1 MIPHLKGD
9 VGDLG
14 KAVALVEPLCAKILG
29 IDAEQHCIMATLVCY
44 TQRPIHQLRADA
56 VAGVTGQC
64 IKLAELDWI
73 GRVGIF
79 AELGGITQLAEGDEP
94 ALMLDQPMGTF
105 LAGDFGSDS
114 LRVVYLGKEGGEVF
128 GLVEVAEGGDE
139 GLGPQLRK
147 RAGIGEG
154 GGAGDH
160 GFCRSGDRSCWKA
173 GETVSGPLHLV
184 PMKKLLALIALA
196 LMTQPAHAE
205 DAPKWSIAIHGGA
218 GTLDPKAMT
227 PEKRAEYEAALQK
240 ALDAGA
246 KVLADGGSAMDA
258 VKAAIIPM
266 EDSPL
271 FNAGKG
277 AVFTWEGT
285 NELDASIMDGRDRS
299 AGAVAGVKTVKNPI
313 LLADKV
319 RTDSEHVFLM
329 GAGAEAF
336 ALEKGFVVT
345 PPEYFATEA
354 RLRALERMKANKLSA
369 LDVDHKFG
377 TVGAVAL
384 DQSGNLAAGTST
396 GGMTGKR
403 WGRVGDAPV
412 IGAGTYADNRA
423 CAVSATGWGEYFLRV
438 GVAHEICA
446 RLRAANEIK
455 TIMVDD
461 DDTEPSVQADEAQYI
476 ADAVMADVKQLGGD
490 GGVILVTP
498 EGHALYS
505 FNTTGMYRG
514 RATSAGVREVAI
526 FGGEEKTSNT
536 PDH

>member
-1 MIPHLKGD
+1 MN
-9 VGDLG
+9 
-14 KAVALVEPLCAKILG
+14 
-29 IDAEQHCIMATLVCY
+29 
-44 TQRPIHQLRADA
+44 
-56 VAGVTGQC
+56 
-64 IKLAELDWI
+64 
-73 GRVGIF
+73 
-79 AELGGITQLAEGDEP
+79 
-94 ALMLDQPMGTF
+94 
-105 LAGDFGSDS
+105 
-114 LRVVYLGKEGGEVF
+114 
-128 GLVEVAEGGDE
+128 
-139 GLGPQLRK
+139 
-147 RAGIGEG
+147 
-154 GGAGDH
+154 
-160 GFCRSGDRSCWKA
+160 
-173 GETVSGPLHLV
+173 
-184 PMKKLLALIALA
+184 KLLALVALA
-196 LMTQPAHAE
+196 LLSQPALAQ

-227 PEKRAEYEAALQK
+227 PEKRAEYEAALQV

-299 AGAVAGVKTVKNPI
+299 AGAIAGVKTVKNPI
-313 LLADKV
+313 LLADTV
-319 RTDSEHVFLM
+319 RTQSEHVMLM

-336 ALEKGFVVT
+336 AAEKGFAVT
-345 PPEYFATEA
+345 PPEYFATPA
-354 RLRALERMKANKLSA
+354 RREALERMKAKQLSA

-384 DQSGNLAAGTST
+384 DENGNLAAGTST

-446 RLRAANEIK
+446 RLR
-455 TIMVDD
+455 
-461 DDTEPSVQADEAQYI
+461 VQRETLPRQMGIGDPHRSPTPMSHYYQLLAISDQSA
-476 ADAVMADVKQLGGD
+476 ADAVMADVASLGGD

-498 EGHALYS
+498 EGHAIFS

-526 FGGEEKTSNT
+526 FGGEEKASAT

>member
-1 MIPHLKGD
+1 MNKLI
-9 VGDLG
+9 
-14 KAVALVEPLCAKILG
+14 AALA
-29 IDAEQHCIMATLVCY
+29 
-44 TQRPIHQLRADA
+44 
-56 VAGVTGQC
+56 
-64 IKLAELDWI
+64 
-73 GRVGIF
+73 
-79 AELGGITQLAEGDEP
+79 
-94 ALMLDQPMGTF
+94 
-105 LAGDFGSDS
+105 
-114 LRVVYLGKEGGEVF
+114 
-128 GLVEVAEGGDE
+128 
-139 GLGPQLRK
+139 
-147 RAGIGEG
+147 
-154 GGAGDH
+154 
-160 GFCRSGDRSCWKA
+160 
-173 GETVSGPLHLV
+173 
-184 PMKKLLALIALA
+184 LALIPAAALA
-196 LMTQPAHAE
+196 EEAAPPT
-205 DAPKWSIAIHGGA
+205 PKWSIAIHGGA

-227 PEKRAEYEAALQK
+227 PERRAEYEAALQV

-258 VKAAIIPM
+258 IKAAIIPM

-285 NELDASIMDGRDRS
+285 NELDSSIMDGRDRS
-299 AGAVAGVKTVKNPI
+299 AGAIAGVKTVKNPI
-313 LLADKV
+313 LLADTV
-319 RTDSEHVFLM
+319 RTQSEHVMLM

-336 ALEKGFVVT
+336 AVEKGFAVT
-345 PPEYFATEA
+345 PPEYFATPA
-354 RLRALERMKANKLSA
+354 RREALERLKAEKLSA

-384 DQSGNLAAGTST
+384 DQNGNLAAGTST

-446 RLRAANEIK
+446 RLRATNEVK
-455 TIMVDD
+455 VAMADEGAAAEGVR
-461 DDTEPSVQADEAQYI
+461 TEEAQYI
-476 ADAVMADVKQLGGD
+476 ADAVMADVASLGGD

-498 EGHALYS
+498 EGHAIFS

-514 RATSAGVREVAI
+514 RATSSGVREVAI
-526 FGGEEKTSNT
+526 FGGEEKASAT

>member
-1 MIPHLKGD
+1 MKNLIA
-9 VGDLG
+9 
-14 KAVALVEPLCAKILG
+14 AVALALLSQPA
-29 IDAEQHCIMATLVCY
+29 
-44 TQRPIHQLRADA
+44 
-56 VAGVTGQC
+56 
-64 IKLAELDWI
+64 
-73 GRVGIF
+73 F
-79 AELGGITQLAEGDEP
+79 AEE
-94 ALMLDQPMGTF
+94 
-105 LAGDFGSDS
+105 
-114 LRVVYLGKEGGEVF
+114 
-128 GLVEVAEGGDE
+128 
-139 GLGPQLRK
+139 
-147 RAGIGEG
+147 
-154 GGAGDH
+154 
-160 GFCRSGDRSCWKA
+160 
-173 GETVSGPLHLV
+173 
-184 PMKKLLALIALA
+184 
-196 LMTQPAHAE
+196 
-205 DAPKWSIAIHGGA
+205 APKWSIAIHGGA
-218 GTLDPKAMT
+218 GTLDPDKMT

-246 KVLADGGSAMDA
+246 KVLAEGGSAMDA
-258 VKAAIIPM
+258 VKAAIMPM

-299 AGAVAGVKTVKNPI
+299 AGAVAGVKTVRNPI

-336 ALEKGFVVT
+336 AVEKGFAVT
-345 PPEYFATEA
+345 PPEYFATPA
-354 RLRALERMKANKLSA
+354 RREALERLKAEKLSA

-384 DQSGNLAAGTST
+384 DQSGNMAAGTST

-446 RLRAANEIK
+446 RLRATKEVNAL
-455 TIMVDD
+455 MADPAAADD
-461 DDTEPSVQADEAQYI
+461 DMKTEVAQYI
-476 ADAVMADVKQLGGD
+476 ADAVMADVKDLGGD

-498 EGHALYS
+498 EGHAIFS

-526 FGGEEKTSNT
+526 FGGEEKASNT

>member
-1 MIPHLKGD
+1 MN
-9 VGDLG
+9 
-14 KAVALVEPLCAKILG
+14 
-29 IDAEQHCIMATLVCY
+29 
-44 TQRPIHQLRADA
+44 
-56 VAGVTGQC
+56 
-64 IKLAELDWI
+64 KLA
-73 GRVGIF
+73 
-79 AELGGITQLAEGDEP
+79 
-94 ALMLDQPMGTF
+94 
-105 LAGDFGSDS
+105 
-114 LRVVYLGKEGGEVF
+114 
-128 GLVEVAEGGDE
+128 
-139 GLGPQLRK
+139 
-147 RAGIGEG
+147 
-154 GGAGDH
+154 
-160 GFCRSGDRSCWKA
+160 
-173 GETVSGPLHLV
+173 
-184 PMKKLLALIALA
+184 ALIALA
-196 LMTQPAHAE
+196 LLSQPALAE
-205 DAPKWSIAIHGGA
+205 EAPKWSLAIHGGA

-227 PEKRAEYEAALQK
+227 PERRAAYEADLQA
-240 ALDAGA
+240 ALDAGS
-246 KVLADGGSAMDA
+246 KILADGGEAMDA
-258 VKAAIIPM
+258 IKAAILIM

-313 LLADKV
+313 LLADTV
-319 RTDSEHVFLM
+319 RTQSEHVMLM

-336 ALEKGFVVT
+336 AAEKGFAVT
-345 PPEYFATEA
+345 PPEYFATPA
-354 RLRALERMKANKLSA
+354 RAEALERMKAKQLSA

-384 DQSGNLAAGTST
+384 DTKGNLAAGTST

-446 RLRAANEIK
+446 RLRMDKEWLESLAAGVSPNPVWNTMK
-455 TIMVDD
+455 
-461 DDTEPSVQADEAQYI
+461 SQAV
-476 ADAVMADVKQLGGD
+476 ADRVMADVKSLGGD

-498 EGHALYS
+498 EGHAIFS

-514 RATSAGVREVAI
+514 RATSEGVREVAI
-526 FGGEEKTSNT
+526 FGGEEKASAT